1 MPASSTVDVVRNT
14 PTELSTRE
22 HAVLT
27 FMSVALL
34 IYGSM
39 HLYAFGKVWMAFPHS
54 FGLALALTLAGI
66 VLTFSPLL
74 VWYLERHSWHSAT
87 FVTAWVSYTW
97 MGFLFLFLCIGL
109 VLDLGHA
116 LAMLLQFK
124 WPLSDVLVLHTV
136 SLLALAALSY
146 GMIEARQI
154 RVEKI
159 NIATPKLAS
168 GHVTIAQI
176 SDLHLGM
183 MSGDALLERVIA
195 KLREIKPDIVVATGD
210 IVDGQGDD
218 LDALARQFQNYTSPL
233 GAYAVIGNHEYYAG
247 LENSLRFLRNAG
259 FTVLRGESAKT
270 GGIVLVGVDD
280 HTAISTG
287 QQAMLDTR
295 KALASVTANAFIVL
309 LKHQPVVDG
318 DPSFDLQLSGHIHG
332 GQIFPFVYL
341 TRLVYGVHT
350 GLTELADGRLLYVS
364 RGAGT
369 WGPPIRLFAPPE
381 ITLIT
386 IASEIK

>member
-1 MPASSTVDVVRNT
+1 M
-14 PTELSTRE
+14 LM
-22 HAVLT
+22 LT

-39 HLYAFGKVWMAFPHS
+39 HLYAFGKVWAAFPHS
-54 FGLALALTLAGI
+54 SGLALALTLAGTA
-66 VLTFSPLL
+66 LTFSPLL
-74 VWYLERHSWHSAT
+74 VWYMERQSWHGAT
-87 FVTAWVSYTW
+87 VATTWVSYTW

-109 VLDLGHA
+109 AIDLGHA
-116 LAMLLQFK
+116 LSSLVNFK
-124 WPLSDVLVLHTV
+124 WPLSDAMALRTV
-136 SLLALAALSY
+136 GLLAIAALGY
-146 GMIEARQI
+146 GLIAARQI
-154 RVEKI
+154 QVEEI
-159 NIATPKLAS
+159 NITTPKLAS
-168 GHVTIAQI
+168 GRLTIAQL

-183 MSGDALLERVIA
+183 MMGDAFLESVIA

-218 LDALARQFQNYTSPL
+218 LDALARHFQTYTPPL
-233 GAYAVIGNHEYYAG
+233 GAYAVTGNHEYFAG
-247 LENSLRFLRNAG
+247 LNNSLRFMRSAG
-259 FTVLRGESAKT
+259 FTVLRGESVKA

-295 KALASVTANAFIVL
+295 KALASVTANDFIIL
-309 LKHQPVVDG
+309 LKHQPVVDS
-318 DPSFDLQLSGHIHG
+318 DMRFDLQLSGHIHG

-341 TRLVYGVHT
+341 TRLVYQVHT

-369 WGPPIRLFAPPE
+369 WGPPIRLFAAPE

-386 IASEIK
+386 ITSENK